1 MTNLNNIKEVFAK
14 GNQNAK
20 LELGRITYWFNLNE
34 LRINQDLDG
43 FASNRA
49 PLYYDNEAKFY
60 AAVKRVLNK
69 QN

>member
-1 MTNLNNIKEVFAK
+1 MKSLNNIKETFAK
-14 GNQNAK
+14 GNQNGK
-20 LELGRITYWFNLNE
+20 LELGRVTYWFNLNE

-49 PLYYDNEAKFY
+49 PLYYDNEVKFY